1 MTKIQKTALF
11 SVPVLVGVYLI
22 YRQFR
27 KPKPIGKYV
36 PPPTPMPIVTP
47 DKITTICNYPL
58 KKGVYNC
65 ELVKQVQWAL
75 NHIPSTS
82 YNSTANLVK
91 YRPLAE
97 DGDFGAK
104 TEAVLK
110 DFWGDGTV
118 QNETEMNNLMSYIVA
133 DPAAFQEA
141 ENPYIVAP
149 TPTPDPTFDW
159 GTINPR

>member
-11 SVPVLVGVYLI
+11 GLPVLVGIYLI

-27 KPKPIGKYV
+27 KPKPIGRYI
-36 PPPTPMPIVTP
+36 PPSTPEPVVTSTNVNTNSTC
-47 DKITTICNYPL
+47 KYPL

-65 ELVKQVQWAL
+65 VLVKKVQWAL
-75 NHIPSTS
+75 NHIPATS
-82 YNSTANLVK
+82 YNTTTNLVK
-91 YRPLAE
+91 YRPLVE

-149 TPTPDPTFDW
+149 TPTPTFDW
-159 GTINPR
+159 TPF